1 MCCCN
6 SFRCCCPWDWACLSL
21 WHPPSTLQPGLNL
34 HLSLQLAALS
44 ESCHLPPCSQPVCK
58 LLCPFF
64 TPVFTSLF
72 TSCDPTPA
80 WQPFSLSCFS
90 LDTFQTV
97 LCQGTVSTAVCFCQL
112 TSSFH
117 PCEAKTPE
125 NVLTVVTPSLL
136 FFPLMFSCFSPSCIP
151 FSISHSETQR
161 VTSHTQSMG
170 EDRDVPAAPG
180 LWIRVW
186 CFAAW
191 SQAGNWTF
199 PWLSFP
205 LSSVLCISKI
215 SCTVQDNFL
224 ISWW

>member
-1 MCCCN
+1 MGLSLLVPVASSIYPATWFKSSSKSSTC
-6 SFRCCCPWDWACLSL
+6 STFRELSPSSLFPACLQAPL
-21 WHPPSTLQPGLNL
+21 PLLHPSF
-34 HLSLQLAALS
+34 HLSFHQ
-44 ESCHLPPCSQPVCK
+44 H
-58 LLCPFF
+58 
-64 TPVFTSLF
+64 
-72 TSCDPTPA
+72 DPTPA
-80 WQPFSLSCFS
+80 WQPFPLSCFS

-161 VTSHTQSMG
+161 VTNHTQSMG
-170 EDRDVPAAPG
+170 EDQDVPAAPG